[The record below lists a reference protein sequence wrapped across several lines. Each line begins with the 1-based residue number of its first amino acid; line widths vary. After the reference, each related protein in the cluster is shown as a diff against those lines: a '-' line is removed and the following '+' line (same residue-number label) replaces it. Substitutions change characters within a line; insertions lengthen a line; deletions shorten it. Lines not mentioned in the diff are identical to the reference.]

1 MTESKIIIKLDKD
14 KKKELEIRFSQIG
27 LSMNDYI
34 NFALNQ
40 FLIQGKVPFEIKSP
54 SYDIPTLKTK
64 KAMLKTEEED
74 IGIIKNSISNSDN

>member
-1 MTESKIIIKLDKD
+1 
-14 KKKELEIRFSQIG
+14 
-27 LSMNDYI
+27 MNDYI
-34 NFALNQ
+34 NLALNQ

-54 SYDIPTLKTK
+54 SYAIPALKTK

>member
-1 MTESKIIIKLDKD
+1 
-14 KKKELEIRFSQIG
+14 
-27 LSMNDYI
+27 MNDYI
-34 NFALNQ
+34 NLALNQ

-54 SYDIPTLKTK
+54 SCDIPTLKTK